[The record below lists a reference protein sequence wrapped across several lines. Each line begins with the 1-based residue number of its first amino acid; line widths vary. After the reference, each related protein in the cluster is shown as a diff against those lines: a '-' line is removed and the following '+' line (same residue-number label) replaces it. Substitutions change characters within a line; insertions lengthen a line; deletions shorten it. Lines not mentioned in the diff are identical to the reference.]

1 MSAKRPV
8 MDRSLKST
16 LTRVGLVALVLLAVG
31 VAVTQR
37 RAAAGAQSPAPAAQV
52 IQSLFLVG
60 TATVHGTPVGSGA
73 VQNPEIAE
81 ENDFGEGGIKGDDTD
96 RAVARARVHRF
107 NRPIPSKL
115 AAAREK
121 LSANAAATAAKTA
134 FPPPEPVVS
143 SDLVVP
149 FQSFGFQGFN
159 GISHVDSRTA
169 NNGNQFSIEPP
180 DQGLCVGNGYVM
192 EAVNA
197 AVRVF
202 DTQGNPLTGVEDIS
216 SFFGFPA
223 AVNRTTGVFGP
234 SLSDPKCY
242 FDADAA
248 LVRQRTDDRRWNQ
261 PQRNGPQF

>member
-1 MSAKRPV
+1 

-96 RAVARARVHRF
+96 RAVATAQAAVARARVHRF